1 MIFRDMEEV
10 RRHLRIG
17 MPLPCY
23 FISGADDQRK
33 RAVLKKLSDIVVVG
47 GSGYDCVRFSGSTPA
62 DTLADAAF
70 EITFGGGRRCVIA
83 EDIPFNA
90 LGENEY
96 KKYEELIDEVCA
108 MGGSTVLIFVFAS
121 IDLDAKKEGKRTR
134 FDNLKKKI
142 DKAGGGVISCDTP
155 TASQLCSLMEH
166 AAEQRHCVLNRDL
179 CQYMVERCGMN
190 SSLLLN
196 EVKKLC
202 EFHGEG
208 TITKMEVD
216 LLTCPTPDARIYD
229 ISEKIAAKDRG
240 GAFASLQELRELGEK
255 APVILSVLSGS
266 YVDIFRAKM
275 AKNAGKSQEDI
286 RNDWPK
292 NYSGNRSFLIGKALR
307 AQERYTKKE
316 LLTCLDI
323 LLSAERRMKST
334 ALDEDVILD
343 ETVASLFALR

>member
-33 RAVLKKLSDIVVVG
+33 RAVLKKLSDIVVAG

-96 KKYEELIDEVCA
+96 KKYEELIDEVSA

-286 RNDWPK
+286 RNDWLK
-292 NYSGNRSFLIGKALR
+292 NYSGNRSFLIGKAMR